1 VIWIVSPIWSV
12 MAVKV
17 AAARLTLLA
26 EALAAWLTRQLCATV
41 VAAVASVKVFTTVE
55 LCGELPEM
63 SVTAPA
69 AAANPLVVSS
79 APFWPAVPPATP
91 QSPLVA
97 AVVVPVEPSPAVGAV
112 TVLDMATKLKLQLA
126 DTVQKPSLFDVTN
139 CSTYFAPVLKST
151 LWVDWHCGVPPT
163 GV

>member
-1 VIWIVSPIWSV
+1 MIVQVIWIVSPICRV
-12 MAVKV
+12 IAVKV
-17 AAARLTLLA
+17 AAARSTLLA
-26 EALAAWLTRQLCATV
+26 EALAAWLTRQLCATD

-55 LCGELPEM
+55 LCGEFPVM
-63 SVTAPA
+63 SVTTPA

-79 APFWPAVPPATP
+79 APFCPPVPPATP

-112 TVLDMATKLKLQLA
+112 AVLDIAMKLKLQVD

-139 CSTYFAPVLKST
+139 FSTYCAPVLNST
-151 LWVDWHCGVPPT
+151 L
-163 GV
+163 